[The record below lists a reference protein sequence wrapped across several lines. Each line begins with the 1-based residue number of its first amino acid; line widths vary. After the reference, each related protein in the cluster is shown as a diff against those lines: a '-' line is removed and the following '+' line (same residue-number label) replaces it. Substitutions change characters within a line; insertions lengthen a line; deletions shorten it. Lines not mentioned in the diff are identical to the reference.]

1 MLRRARFHAALRP
14 KELRSERRR
23 TICKNTRRYAFYVI
37 SGGFCSDAA
46 SGGERRLPRPCAA
59 RLPKKVYR
67 SWAPA
72 FPWLD
77 FSLGILLFAAGA
89 LAAYALVRYERGKKR
104 KKISKIYRELMRN
117 ARVFVYNGG
126 G

>member
-23 TICKNTRRYAFYVI
+23 TICKNTRRYAFYAI

-46 SGGERRLPRPCAA
+46 GGGERRLPCPCTA
-59 RLPKKVYR
+59 RFFNPEILSVYR

-89 LAAYALVRYERGKKR
+89 LAAYALVRYERGKK
-104 KKISKIYRELMRN
+104 KEKTQQNLS
-117 ARVFVYNGG
+117 
-126 G
+126 